1 VTKTSRWS
9 QLSDRSRKVILLAAG
24 AEGLLKIAALFDLWR
39 RPAAEVR
46 GSKAGWAAAI
56 VVINSAGIVP
66 LGYFLRGRRT
76 QP

>member
-1 VTKTSRWS
+1 VRKNSRWS
-9 QLSDRSRKVILLAAG
+9 QLSDRSRRLILVAAT

-56 VVINSAGIVP
+56 VAINSAGAVP

-76 QP
+76 QH